1 MPVLEMMKYN
11 FDDITGA
18 LRVQPSPPPRRGAEG
33 SLPSGF
39 DGISTDSRTIK
50 PGDLFFALKGEK
62 FDGHKFIAD
71 VINKQA
77 AGIVVSEPVESAEV
91 AIFKVD
97 NTLRALGD
105 LASYIRSKYDI
116 KCIGIT
122 GSNGKTTTKELI
134 AGCLQTKFNT
144 FKSLGNFNNLV
155 GLPLSMSNLNES
167 YQAAVF
173 EMGMS
178 VPGEITRL
186 VQIAKPQVGVF
197 TNIAPAHLQ
206 SMGTIDAIAI
216 AKHELIE
223 GLPDDGVAI
232 INADDKILS
241 SWIKNIKQ
249 QVITYGINEQ
259 ADYRAS
265 QIMMNNDGAS
275 TFIVKGSEFTLNFP
289 GSHNVYNA
297 AAAIATASIFDI
309 EPASLVPAI
318 RNLKPY
324 NLRSEII
331 NIDGITIIN
340 DCYNA
345 NPESMKAAI
354 NVLADFP
361 AFGKR
366 VAILGDMLELGT
378 DEVKYH
384 EAIGEYLQMKKI
396 DSLYAVGNLAMNY
409 LTKFNGQL
417 KDFYNDKDNMFDAL
431 MNKLQR
437 GDVVLIKG
445 SRRIALETI
454 TAKLLRKS

>member
-1 MPVLEMMKYN
+1 MLVLEMMKYN
-11 FDDITGA
+11 VDDIAKA
-18 LRVQPSPPPRRGAEG
+18 LKVQPLLKG
-33 SLPSGF
+33 SLLSGF
-39 DGISTDSRTIK
+39 DGISIDSRTIK
-50 PGDLFFALKGEK
+50 PGDLFFALKGEN

-71 VINKQA
+71 VIDKQA
-77 AGIVVSEPVESAEV
+77 AGVVVSEPFESDKV
-91 AIFKVD
+91 AVFKVD
-97 NTLRALGD
+97 DTLHALGD
-105 LASYIRSKYDI
+105 LASYVRNRYDF

-144 FKSLGNFNNLV
+144 FKSLGNFNNLI
-155 GLPLSMSNLNES
+155 GLPLSIFNFDDS

-186 VQIAKPQVGVF
+186 AQIARPQVGVF

-206 SMGTIDAIAI
+206 SMGTIDAIAK
-216 AKHELIE
+216 AKYELIE

-241 SWIKNIKQ
+241 SWIKDIKQ
-249 QVITYGINEQ
+249 RVITYGINEQ
-259 ADYRAS
+259 ADYQAS
-265 QIMMNNDGAS
+265 QIMINNDGTS
-275 TFIVKGSEFTLNFP
+275 SFVVSGNLFTLNFP

-297 AAAIATASIFDI
+297 TAAIAVSSIFDI
-309 EPASLVPAI
+309 ESASLVPVV

-331 NIDGITIIN
+331 NIDGITVIN

-354 NVLADFP
+354 DVLSDFP

-384 EAIGEYLQMKKI
+384 EAIGEYLQLKKI
-396 DSLYAVGNLAMNY
+396 DSLYAVGNLAANY
-409 LTKFNGQL
+409 LAKFNGHL
-417 KDFYNDKDNMFDAL
+417 KDFYNDKDTMFDAL
-431 MNKLQR
+431 KNKLQR

-445 SRRIALETI
+445 SRKIALETI